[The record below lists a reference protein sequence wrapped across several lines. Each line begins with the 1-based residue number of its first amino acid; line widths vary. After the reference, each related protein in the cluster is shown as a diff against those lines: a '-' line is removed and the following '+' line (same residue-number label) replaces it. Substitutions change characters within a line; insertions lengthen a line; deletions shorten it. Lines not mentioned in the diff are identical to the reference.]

1 MAKITDI
8 DCMKFRKS
16 THLAGIDVE
25 TIQLEKGK
33 CILTIKEAYYNENV
47 DVSGNKTNGYFIE
60 FEEDVKDMVV
70 NSTNRKVISTLV
82 KNAKNLS
89 TAESRNIKNW
99 TGLKIELFFDATI
112 QMMKKTVGGIRI
124 NESFTLPKLELDSK
138 NFEACK
144 KGIENGYT
152 MDQIKLKYIVSKEVE
167 EALLKP

>member
-70 NSTNRKVISTLV
+70 NSTNKKAISNLT
-82 KNAKNLS
+82 KNAKSLS

-99 TGLKIELFFDATI
+99 AGMKIELIFDATI
-112 QMMKKTVGGIRI
+112 QMMKKTVGGIRVK
-124 NESFTLPKLELDSK
+124 EDLVLPILIKDSE
-138 NFEACK
+138 NFVNCK
-144 KGIENGYT
+144 KGLSNGFT
-152 MDQIKLKYIVSKEVE
+152 IAQIKQKYNISKEVE
-167 EALLKP
+167 EALLHV